1 MTASSVT
8 QVNMYSVGATSGSSG
23 KNQSV
28 DDFSQIL
35 ANQSNSAKESNKD
48 LEAVKTEKKPVDETT
63 KTQKP
68 TELKNEKETSTDE
81 MKETETEDV
90 SVKEVSQENE
100 VVKENGDLSEE
111 ETKAALEAIA
121 TMVNEISQL
130 LNVTPQ
136 DVQNALN
143 ELGLNAEDVLN
154 MEALPKLVI
163 ALTDGA
169 DELSLMTNE
178 DVFANVQKLT
188 ELASDILKDLSEE
201 FNIPMEE
208 VNAFLEAAT
217 EIPTEFEM
225 PVEVQ
230 ADTDDTL
237 VNVEDEFLEQQ
248 VMNKTVEEK
257 ETVKETSENRGK
269 ENQTSDNGQNN
280 LNFTQTVLENIRTAV
295 AKTENVETGFGAA
308 QTEAI
313 MNQIEDMIKVIQT
326 EDLTE
331 MELQLHPASLGS
343 VRVQLTSKEGLITA
357 SFTAENE
364 AIKAVLESQLVVL
377 KQNFEEQGLKV
388 EAVEV
393 TVASHAFEENLSN
406 SQNSSKEQTEGK
418 RKGTRKLSLNEIM
431 NSDMMDELPE
441 EERVVADMMMRNG
454 NTVDYLA

>member
-1 MTASSVT
+1 
-8 QVNMYSVGATSGSSG
+8 
-23 KNQSV
+23 
-28 DDFSQIL
+28 
-35 ANQSNSAKESNKD
+35 
-48 LEAVKTEKKPVDETT
+48 
-63 KTQKP
+63 
-68 TELKNEKETSTDE
+68 
-81 MKETETEDV
+81 
-90 SVKEVSQENE
+90 
-100 VVKENGDLSEE
+100 
-111 ETKAALEAIA
+111 
-121 TMVNEISQL
+121 
-130 LNVTPQ
+130 
-136 DVQNALN
+136 
-143 ELGLNAEDVLN
+143 
-154 MEALPKLVI
+154 MEA
-163 ALTDGA
+163 
-169 DELSLMTNE
+169 S
-178 DVFANVQKLT
+178 
-188 ELASDILKDLSEE
+188 
-201 FNIPMEE
+201 
-208 VNAFLEAAT
+208 T

-295 AKTENVETGFGAA
+295 AKTENVETGFGTA